1 MKHYFISV
9 TSYSP
14 KNRAHGR
21 LQEHVNNYNH
31 KVVDEDNLEEII
43 SNIRIMKNA
52 INEAYPRCQNIV
64 LFEHRHEGFDHVG
77 VYVDSNF
84 NFSAAIV
91 KGFMIYE
98 PINVQ

>member
-21 LQEHVNNYNH
+21 LQEHVNNYDH

-43 SNIRIMKNA
+43 DNIKIITGAVNQA
-52 INEAYPRCQNIV
+52 FPRCQDIKFQEYRYDEFV
-64 LFEHRHEGFDHVG
+64 SIS
-77 VYVDSNF
+77 VDSNF
-84 NFSAAIV
+84 NFSAATV
-91 KGFMIYE
+91 KGFMINE
-98 PINVQ
+98 PINVL